1 MTQKKTDLGFE
12 AKLEALEALVNQMEE
27 GGLPLEKLLQAYEQ
41 GIKISQDLT
50 RDLDAAQG
58 KLMILKDGSLKPAE
72 DEDGA

>member
-27 GGLPLEKLLQAYEQ
+27 GGLPLEKLLQTYEQ

>member
-50 RDLDAAQG
+50 RDLEAAQG
-58 KLMILKDGSLKPAE
+58 KLLILKDGALKPAE
-72 DEDGA
+72 DGDGA

>member
-1 MTQKKTDLGFE
+1 VTQKKTDLGFE